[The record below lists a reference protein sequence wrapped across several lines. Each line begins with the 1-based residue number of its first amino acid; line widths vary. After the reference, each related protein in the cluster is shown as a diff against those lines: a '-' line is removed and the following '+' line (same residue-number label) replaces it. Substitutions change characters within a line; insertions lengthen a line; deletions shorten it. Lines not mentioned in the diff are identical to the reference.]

1 MNTLKRIW
9 RVVSTVLVAVAV
21 LLAVALVGVRLV
33 GFEVYTVLSGS
44 MEPAYHTGS
53 VIWVQECEP
62 EEVEVGD
69 PITFVMNEDLLVATH
84 RVIEIDEANQHFY
97 TKGDANEAPDA
108 APVHFENLIGKPV
121 FTVPHLGYFVSY
133 IQQPPGLYVA
143 IAACAFLLL
152 LMFLPEL
159 FAKDEGPVEKQPLES
174 LELTLRPRAWRVP
187 RPRTPDPDPH
197 GQALRRA
204 TCSNRGMRAL
214 FRGMR
219 LRSGR
224 VQLEDQRLMRQ
235 PPRPT
240 TPGSNNGP
248 RVPANPADRLEV
260 GRQTNH
266 EKTDKPENL

>member
-159 FAKDEGPVEKQPLES
+159 FAKDEGPVEKQPM
-174 LELTLRPRAWRVP
+174 TARKPRADIASKSMARPAPTHAGSRPARTSPAPSHLQQQGHARTVP
-187 RPRTPDPDPH
+187 RHAAPQRQGPVGRPAAHAPTTQTNNPRLK
-197 GQALRRA
+197 QRA
-204 TCSNRGMRAL
+204 AGSRQ
-214 FRGMR
+214 
-219 LRSGR
+219 SGR
-224 VQLEDQRLMRQ
+224 
-235 PPRPT
+235 PS
-240 TPGSNNGP
+240 GG
-248 RVPANPADRLEV
+248 
-260 GRQTNH
+260 G
-266 EKTDKPENL
+266 